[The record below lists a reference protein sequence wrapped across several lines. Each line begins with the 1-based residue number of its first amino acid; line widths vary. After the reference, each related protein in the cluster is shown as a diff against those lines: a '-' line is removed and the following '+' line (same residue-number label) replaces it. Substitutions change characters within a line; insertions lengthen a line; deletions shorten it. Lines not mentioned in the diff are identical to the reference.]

1 MNDAL
6 SGSNDFNVRTGAGNE
21 VKRERMEERSAF
33 GERRGVDWENGLF
46 GSELKRIGKKKR
58 TRIGRRRIRRRSFGR
73 RKKKSVDKVGS
84 DDEHAVNE
92 GLE

>member
-1 MNDAL
+1 M
-6 SGSNDFNVRTGAGNE
+6 TPGAGNE
-21 VKRERMEERSAF
+21 VKREGMEERSAF
-33 GERRGVDWENGLF
+33 GERRGVDWENGMF

-58 TRIGRRRIRRRSFGR
+58 TRIRRRRIRRRSFGR
-73 RKKKSVDKVGS
+73 RRKKSVDKVGS

>member
-33 GERRGVDWENGLF
+33 GERRGVDWENGLL

-58 TRIGRRRIRRRSFGR
+58 TRIGRRRRIRRSFGR